1 MSAVKVLL
9 FCLMAKENWRIDE
22 QLALRYWQ
30 NRLKTEENDDRLDED
45 RLKTNNPPQVE
56 PKG

>member
-1 MSAVKVLL
+1 
-9 FCLMAKENWRIDE
+9 MAKENRRIDE

-45 RLKTNNPPQVE
+45 RLKTNNPPQIE
-56 PKG
+56 LKA

>member
-9 FCLMAKENWRIDE
+9 FCLMAKENRRIDE

-45 RLKTNNPPQVE
+45 RLKTNNPLQVE

>member
-9 FCLMAKENWRIDE
+9 FCLMAKENRRIDE

-45 RLKTNNPPQVE
+45 GLKTNNPPQVE

>member
-9 FCLMAKENWRIDE
+9 FCLMAKENRRIDE

>member
-9 FCLMAKENWRIDE
+9 FCLMAKENRRIDE

-30 NRLKTEENDDRLDED
+30 NRLKTEENDGRLDED

>member
-9 FCLMAKENWRIDE
+9 FCLMAKENRRIDE

-30 NRLKTEENDDRLDED
+30 NRLKTEENDDHLDED